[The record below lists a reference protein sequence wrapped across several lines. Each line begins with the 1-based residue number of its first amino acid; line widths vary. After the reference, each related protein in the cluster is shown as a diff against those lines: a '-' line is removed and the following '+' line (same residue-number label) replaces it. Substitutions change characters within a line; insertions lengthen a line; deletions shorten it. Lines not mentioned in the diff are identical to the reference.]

1 MSKSQLPKRKSP
13 LARRLVGA
21 AFAATLLSGALV
33 TGAVLVTRNG
43 PTSVSLRLMDN
54 DDHSRSV
61 MPDGLCCWVFNIP
74 LTLDY
79 AGAASGM
86 SVT

>member
-33 TGAVLVTRNG
+33 TGAVLVPATAGAAGERHC
-43 PTSVSLRLMDN
+43 PTSVSLRLPVHCAAGSSSPTDA
-54 DDHSRSV
+54 
-61 MPDGLCCWVFNIP
+61 GLCVSCGWDSAVK
-74 LTLDY
+74 
-79 AGAASGM
+79 
-86 SVT
+86 